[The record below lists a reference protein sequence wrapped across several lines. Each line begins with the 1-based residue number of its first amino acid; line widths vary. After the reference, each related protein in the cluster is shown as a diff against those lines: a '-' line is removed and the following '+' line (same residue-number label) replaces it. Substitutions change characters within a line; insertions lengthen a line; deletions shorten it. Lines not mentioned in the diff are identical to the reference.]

1 MEDSARK
8 RILARF
14 QSLMD
19 SVSGINYTEVN
30 RMTVVDIGEVKFP
43 SVFIYS
49 GPENRLKDD
58 RATIGYE
65 NWEWRVYLEV
75 WGESM
80 DAEEMLVKIHAAV
93 FGDYTLGGNCFEAVR
108 TGVDMWVVDPSRV
121 LSAMLIEYTVVY
133 RHVLGIM

>member
-8 RILARF
+8 RILDRF
-14 QSLMD
+14 QTLMN

-30 RMTVVDIGEVKFP
+30 RMTVVDIGEVRFP

-58 RATIGYE
+58 RAAIGYE

-80 DAEEMLVKIHAAV
+80 DAEDMLKKIHETV
-93 FGDYTLGGNCFEAVR
+93 FSDYTLGGNCFEAVR
-108 TGVDMWVVDPSRV
+108 TGADMWVVDPARV
-121 LSAMLIEYTVVY
+121 LSAMLIEYTVMY
-133 RHVLGIM
+133 RHVLGVM